1 MLQVKRLSK
10 TYGEGE
16 ARATALRGVTL
27 DVQDGDFLAIMGPS
41 GSGKSTLLNIIGC
54 LDSPSSGE
62 VVWDGKRIDQLS
74 ESDLV
79 AFRRRTIAYIFQ
91 QYHLVPSLTAIENV
105 MLPLT
110 FSGVS
115 GIKSRER
122 ALEMLG
128 RVGLEKRVN
137 HRPGQLSGGEQQ
149 RAAIARALVND
160 PSLILADEPT
170 GNVDLRNGEEIMGI
184 FRSLNNNGRTILMVT
199 HNPDVAKQAK
209 RIVVL
214 RDGEISDEHICR

>member
-1 MLQVKRLSK
+1 
-10 TYGEGE
+10 
-16 ARATALRGVTL
+16 
-27 DVQDGDFLAIMGPS
+27 
-41 GSGKSTLLNIIGC
+41 
-54 LDSPSSGE
+54 

-184 FRSLNNNGRTILMVT
+184 FRSLNNSGRTILMVT

>member
-16 ARATALRGVTL
+16 ARAAALRGVTL

-54 LDSPSSGE
+54 LDAPSSGE

-184 FRSLNNNGRTILMVT
+184 FRSLNNSGRTILMVT

>member
-16 ARATALRGVTL
+16 ARAAALRGVTL

-54 LDSPSSGE
+54 LDAPSSGE

-160 PSLILADEPT
+160 PSLILAYEPT
-170 GNVDLRNGEEIMGI
+170 GNVDLRNGEEIIGI
-184 FRSLNNNGRTILMVT
+184 FRSLNNSGRTILMVT

>member
-16 ARATALRGVTL
+16 ARAAALRGVTL

-54 LDSPSSGE
+54 LDAPSSGE